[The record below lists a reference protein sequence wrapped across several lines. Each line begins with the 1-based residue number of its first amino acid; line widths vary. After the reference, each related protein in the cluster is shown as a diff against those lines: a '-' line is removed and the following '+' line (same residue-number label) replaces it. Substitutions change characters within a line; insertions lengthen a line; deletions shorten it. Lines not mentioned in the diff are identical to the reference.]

1 MTTVTSLVDIGSTN
15 SFTITVSNIAL
26 TEDGKSY
33 TIPSWPLPQALINQG
48 APTNLKGLI
57 DLVGSNNVTISYS
70 GQLIGTVGK
79 YNCSCNYDLN
89 ASIYYNASDQLA
101 AGPTA
106 LWGTGGHTDR
116 ITINTAYV
124 NIGAI
129 LPHNSPYSISSIRA
143 NQYNTSGCKSCIQD
157 PSFAEVKMNIK
168 AQVKVNLDAYC
179 ITMGTNNIHGDI
191 CFTYYKQK
199 ISDGNVGM
207 DAQTTAYLTDAD
219 SGYCPR
225 RFPGD
230 QLDIFYTQPFIMD
243 QKDYELCA
251 CNMPAYEYNEFKSSV
266 IGTNPEL
273 GQFNAQCLFTPCY
286 NSVFKPAALKECPTP
301 NCINIVSMNGSTV
314 DGPLTVNQDIE
325 GCSNVE
331 VINPAPQ
338 GPIPSP
344 PAQETFLQKYGWL
357 ILLAICA
364 LVLMLLVVGGG
375 YAAYQYSQTSS
386 STDTSER

>member
-33 TIPSWPLPQALINQG
+33 TIPLWPVPQALINQG
-48 APTNLKGLI
+48 APTSLAGLF
-57 DLVGSNNVTISYS
+57 DLVGSNNIEISYS

-89 ASIYYNASDQLA
+89 ATIYYAGPNVL

-106 LWGTGGHTDR
+106 LWGTGGDTSR
-116 ITINTAYV
+116 VTINTPYV
-124 NIGAI
+124 SIGTI
-129 LPHNSPYSISSIRA
+129 LPHTAPYSIESARA
-143 NQYNTSGCKSCIQD
+143 NQYNTAGCKSCGQD
-157 PSFAEVKMNIK
+157 PSFAEVRMNVKI
-168 AQVKVNLDAYC
+168 QVKVNLDAYC
-179 ITMGTNNIHGDI
+179 ITWGSNNIHDNI
-191 CFTYYKQK
+191 CYTYYKQK

-207 DAQTTAYLTDAD
+207 DAVTTAYMTD
-219 SGYCPR
+219 YCLR
-225 RFPGD
+225 RFPTE
-230 QLDIFYTQPFIMD
+230 QLEIFYDQPLIMD
-243 QKDYELCA
+243 IKDYELCA
-251 CNMPAYEYNEFKSSV
+251 CNMPAYEYNEFKSSI

-301 NCINIVSMNGSTV
+301 NCINIASINNSTV
-314 DGPLTVNQDIE
+314 DGPITFNQDIE
-325 GCSNVE
+325 GCSTVE

-364 LVLMLLVVGGG
+364 LILILLVAGGG
-375 YAAYQYSQTSS
+375 YAAYQYTQPSS
-386 STDTSER
+386 GADTSMR